1 MESLITRAPRLDPD
15 YQYLPG
21 VVEPWFFAVA
31 VLGLQ
36 LYKWQ
41 AIVLEA
47 IGQGLPVALAAANGS
62 GKTRYIVAPAILW
75 LLFYWPRAVI
85 PVTSGSWTQLENQL
99 WPHLW
104 EHRSKFPQWDWLSMA
119 IHTPEGGR
127 AFAFSVNDE
136 RRAEG
141 YHGTSEAPCM
151 YIIDEAKSVDDGVF
165 VASDR
170 CTAQYRLICS
180 STGGPFGRF
189 YECFHALQSQYFTRR
204 IKTEDCRH
212 PGQERGHLDEKYE
225 RDRAIYPEDDP
236 AFRSMH
242 FSEFM
247 DEDGPGCII
256 SQGALRACLDAA
268 VAHAPSSRA
277 AFCDF
282 AAGGDENVIA
292 VADGNRVELI
302 RCWRDTDPIR
312 ACKDFI
318 AEFLRLK
325 LVPAELY
332 GDEGGLGIV
341 MIGYLAEMGWRLRC
355 VNNGEPARDSE
366 HYCNKGSEIWFS
378 VAKRIIKKEV
388 ILPDDQVFFRQATSR
403 RRDYDGKMRLAA
415 ESKEKMAARGLKSPD
430 RADAVFGALYC
441 RAWGA
446 VTKDQL
452 KGIYVPKNQ
461 FALNQQTVTFGE
473 EEETVASRW

>member
-1 MESLITRAPRLDPD
+1 MH
-15 YQYLPG
+15 
-21 VVEPWFFAVA
+21 VE
-31 VLGLQ
+31 
-36 LYKWQ
+36 
-41 AIVLEA
+41 
-47 IGQGLPVALAAANGS
+47 
-62 GKTRYIVAPAILW
+62 
-75 LLFYWPRAVI
+75 
-85 PVTSGSWTQLENQL
+85 
-99 WPHLW
+99 
-104 EHRSKFPQWDWLSMA
+104 
-119 IHTPEGGR
+119 TPEGGR
-127 AFAFSVNDE
+127 IFLFSVNDE

-141 YHGTSEAPCM
+141 YHGTVEAPCM

-165 VASDR
+165 IASDR
-170 CTAQYRLICS
+170 CTAQYRLMCS

-189 YECFHALQSQYFTRR
+189 FECFHGLSSQYFTKRVQSAECPHLAEKFAR
-204 IKTEDCRH
+204 DTELY
-212 PGQERGHLDEKYE
+212 PG
-225 RDRAIYPEDDP
+225 DDP
-236 AFRSMH
+236 TFRSMH

-247 DEDGPGCII
+247 DEDGPGSII
-256 SQGALRACLDAA
+256 SQGALRACLDAR
-268 VAHAPSSRA
+268 VAHVPASRA

-312 ACKDFI
+312 ACKDFV

-355 VNNGEPARDSE
+355 VNNGEAAHDSE

-388 ILPDDQVFFRQATSR
+388 ILPDDGIFFRQATSR
-403 RRDYDGKMRLAA
+403 RRDYDSKMRLAA
-415 ESKEKMAARGLKSPD
+415 ESKDKMAARGLRSPD

-446 VTKDQL
+446 VTREQL
-452 KGIYVPKNQ
+452 GGIYVPRDK
-461 FALNQQTVTFGE
+461 FAVNRQTVSFDEPE
-473 EEETVASRW
+473 EIESVRW

>member
-1 MESLITRAPRLDPD
+1 MESLIITSARRLKPD
-15 YQYLPG
+15 FAYPEG

-47 IGQGLPVALAAANGS
+47 IGQGLPTALAAANGS

-75 LLFYWPRAVI
+75 TLFYWPRAVI

-99 WPHLW
+99 WPHLL

-141 YHGTSEAPCM
+141 YHGTTEAPCM
-151 YIIDEAKSVDDGVF
+151 YIIDEAKSVEDGVF

-170 CTAQYRLICS
+170 CTAQYRLMCS

-189 YECFHALQSQYFTRR
+189 YECFHALNSQYYTKRV
-204 IKTEDCRH
+204 TSAEC
-212 PGQERGHLDEKYE
+212 PHLSEKYE
-225 RDRAIYPEDDP
+225 RDLAIYPEDDP

-242 FSEFM
+242 YSEFM
-247 DEDGPGCII
+247 DQDGPGCII
-256 SQGALRACLDAA
+256 SQGTLRACLDAE
-268 VAHAPSSRA
+268 VAHVPASRA

-318 AEFLRLK
+318 TEFKRLN
-325 LVPAELY
+325 LVPAEIY

-341 MIGYLAEMGWRLRC
+341 MIGYLAEMGWRLRA
-355 VNNGEPARDSE
+355 VNNGEAARDSE

-388 ILPDDQVFFRQATSR
+388 ILPNDAVFFRQATSR
-403 RRDYDGKMRLAA
+403 RRDYDGKMRLLA

-446 VTKDQL
+446 VTRDQL
-452 KGIYVPKNQ
+452 KGIYFPKNQ
-461 FALNQQTVTFGE
+461 MVPVGGGQGLSFE
-473 EEETVASRW
+473 EPEEAGSLRW